1 MTELVL
7 QKQWLKISAKND
19 RRSSVRAQYQALS
32 SRWHLVLVVLL
43 CLLSAACQH
52 SNRLALF
59 SLSEAELNQQ
69 LTRTLTNLSRDVR
82 VAGVPLQFKV
92 NTLQAVIAP
101 DGQPLIQ
108 LTLQTEAQAQLA
120 MLKMPMQLA
129 LTLRAEPYFDQTRQ
143 AVYLRQFQV
152 VKSELAAGRWQ
163 GKLKP
168 LNREIAQLLQRL
180 LAEQPVYRLDPQK
193 LSHRALL
200 NIPLAL
206 QVTPGKLVL
215 SPAYQ

>member
-1 MTELVL
+1 
-7 QKQWLKISAKND
+7 
-19 RRSSVRAQYQALS
+19 
-32 SRWHLVLVVLL
+32 
-43 CLLSAACQH
+43 
-52 SNRLALF
+52 
-59 SLSEAELNQQ
+59 
-69 LTRTLTNLSRDVR
+69 
-82 VAGVPLQFKV
+82 V

>member
-1 MTELVL
+1 MSKQQRAITRRWQLILMTLV
-7 QKQWLKISAKND
+7 
-19 RRSSVRAQYQALS
+19 
-32 SRWHLVLVVLL
+32 
-43 CLLSAACQH
+43 CLLGACQH
-52 SNRLALF
+52 SNQLALY

-69 LTRTLTNLSRDVR
+69 LARTLTNLAQDVR
-82 VAGVPLQFKV
+82 IAGIPLQFKV

-101 DGQPLIQ
+101 DGQPLLQ
-108 LTLQTEAQAQLA
+108 LTLQTDAQAQLA

-129 LTLRAEPYFDQTRQ
+129 LTLSAEPYFDQQRQ
-143 AVYLRQFQV
+143 AVYLRQFRV
-152 VKSELAAGRWQ
+152 LKSELAAGRWQ

-168 LNREIAQLLQRL
+168 LNRELEQLLQRL

-206 QVTPGKLVL
+206 KVMPGKLML
-215 SPAYQ
+215 SPAFNAG